1 MKREMNKFD
10 KWISITYAE
19 RCDFDVT
26 TNHASA
32 MKIRFISLDSLMGR

>member
-19 RCDFDVT
+19 RYGFDVT

-32 MKIRFISLDSLMGR
+32 MKLRPISLDSLKGR